1 MEFTDKDKKK
11 LQEQLRRLEKAPQ
24 KPCRWLRQRL
34 DYAYAWSV
42 GFISGVLAA
51 IKMND

>member
-1 MEFTDKDKKK
+1 MELNDEDKER
-11 LQEQLRRLEKAPQ
+11 LQNELRSLGKAPAESR
-24 KPCRWLRQRL
+24 RWLRQRL

-42 GFISGVLAA
+42 GFISGILAA